1 MNACGS
7 WGTDGGGDSD
17 LKIVAI
23 NGSLIPD
30 GNVSAFLDHAL
41 EEYDGDER
49 FEVVRF
55 DLAGLE
61 IGPCRQ
67 CNWCFKKQEPGRLC
81 QQEDGMAQIYP
92 ALLDAAG
99 VIVASPVHFG
109 RLSGTTADFIDRLRV
124 FVHGNV
130 SRGALRNKVGG
141 ALAVAWFRNAG
152 TELTLVTINTAFQ
165 VLGMIIAPPDL
176 GVLGGAAFSSLD
188 GKGRTI
194 RGDHHLVAT
203 DTIGMASAR
212 SVAYRV
218 GEIATLLEAGRIA
231 LGGTVPP
238 QKQPE

>member
-1 MNACGS
+1 M
-7 WGTDGGGDSD
+7 
-17 LKIVAI
+17 KIVAI
-23 NGSLIPD
+23 NGSLVPE

-41 EEYDGDER
+41 EEFSGDER
-49 FEVVRF
+49 FQVVRF

-61 IGPCRQ
+61 IGPCTQ
-67 CNWCFKKQEPGRLC
+67 CNWCFKEQEPDRLC
-81 QQEDGMAQIYP
+81 RQDDGMSSIYP

-99 VIVASPVHFG
+99 VLVASPVHFG

-124 FVHGNV
+124 FVHGNLT
-130 SRGALRNKVGG
+130 SGAMRNKVAG

-194 RGDHHLVAT
+194 RGDHHLVMT
-203 DTIGMASAR
+203 DPIGLASAR

-218 GEIATLLEAGRIA
+218 GEIATLLEAGRMA
-231 LGGTVPP
+231 LGDDAP
-238 QKQPE
+238 KQPKLE